1 MGIIMQTRYDYI
13 IVGSGSAGSVL
24 AGRLSANPARKVL
37 LLEAG
42 GANDSVLVRMPKGI
56 AKLVTNPAYHWAYR
70 INQARPGATTTTPE
84 TWIRGKGLGGS
95 SAING
100 MIWSRGHAE
109 DYDNWERMGCQGWNW
124 PVMNEAFKAL
134 EDHQLGGAPNRGVHG
149 PVTIS
154 PGTFRYPLTDAMLAA
169 GQTLGLSE
177 VADLNDSHGER
188 VGFYSHNIRR
198 GRRVSSARAFLD
210 PVRQRSNL
218 TIVTQA
224 NVQKIRFEGT
234 RAVGVEAL
242 VAGRP
247 AEFACAG
254 EIIVA
259 AGTLESPRLLQLSG
273 IGPRA
278 VLDAAGVPVVCHSP
292 DVGQRMREHLSF
304 AASYRLNNA
313 EVGSHRCFS
322 GLGLLK
328 SIAQFQ
334 LFGTGAL
341 ATGPFEVGAFARVGG
356 ATSPNL
362 QLYLSG
368 YNFALSDDNH
378 PVTLAAVDSEP
389 GMSVYGQLLQ
399 LKSEGSINIVSRDP
413 QVAAEI
419 KPNWLT
425 DPEDQQL
432 AIATVRYLRSFA
444 EQPALRRYVAAELV
458 PGAQCQSDADILD
471 AFTRLS
477 TSGLHGTGTCRMGGD
492 ADAVVDARLRVN
504 GVSGLRVVDCSVMPG
519 LISGNTNA
527 PAMALAYRAADLILA
542 DRK

>member
-1 MGIIMQTRYDYI
+1 MQTRYDYI

-24 AGRLSANPARKVL
+24 AGRLSADPMRSVL

-42 GANDSVLVRMPKGI
+42 GANDSMLVRMPKGI
-56 AKLVTNPAYHWAYR
+56 ARLVTNPAYHWAYSVK
-70 INQARPGATTTTPE
+70 QARPGAAAATPE

-100 MIWSRGHAE
+100 MIWSRGHAV
-109 DYDNWERMGCQGWNW
+109 DYDNWGRMGCEGWNW

-134 EDHQLGGAPNRGVHG
+134 EDHQLGAGPHRGVHG

-169 GQTLGLSE
+169 GRALGLTE
-177 VADLNDSHGER
+177 VSDLNDSHAER

-198 GRRVSSARAFLD
+198 GRRVSSARAFLE
-210 PVRQRSNL
+210 PARQRPNL
-218 TIVTQA
+218 TVITQA
-224 NVQKIRFEGT
+224 TVQKIRCNGT

-242 VAGRP
+242 VAGKP
-247 AEFACAG
+247 TEFACAG

-278 VLDAAGVPVVCHSP
+278 VLEAAGVPVVCHSP

-304 AASYRLNNA
+304 AASYRLNA
-313 EVGSHRCFS
+313 EVGSQRNFF

-334 LFGTGAL
+334 LCGSGAL
-341 ATGPFEVGAFARVGG
+341 ATGPFEVGAFACVGA

-378 PVTLAAVDSEP
+378 PVPLAAVDREP
-389 GMSVYGQLLQ
+389 GLSVYGQLLQ
-399 LKSEGSINIVSRDP
+399 LKSEGSVNIVSSDP
-413 QVAAEI
+413 RVAAEI
-419 KPNWLT
+419 TPNWLT

-432 AIATVRYLRSFA
+432 AIASVRYLRRFA
-444 EQPALRRYVAAELV
+444 EQPALRRYITAELI
-458 PGAQCQSDADILD
+458 PGAQCQSDADIL
-471 AFTRLS
+471 ASFTQLA
-477 TSGLHGTGTCRMGGD
+477 TSGLHGTGTCRMGAD

-527 PAMALAYRAADLILA
+527 PAMALGYRAADLILA
-542 DRK
+542 DNG